1 MDRYPSLHF
10 QCGPWTSP
18 MISRP
23 TSRCQYF
30 FGHHSGHLGFCPT
43 TLSSIVLNEW
53 VSLLFFLLV
62 CFYIFTQSSLLRLI
76 SSKMLMT
83 QKQFSLSLAL
93 YLFLLHTHAHKHTH
107 VFFME
112 KIQIKEDP
120 REIFLCRGWEKT
132 FEDTKKPDFIELL
145 ACQSNPPHSPGI
157 NQLPSCSMPS
167 QKELPLEKSD
177 SEISRTDSSL

>member
-1 MDRYPSLHF
+1 MSFVIVFFACLFLHF
-10 QCGPWTSP
+10 
-18 MISRP
+18 
-23 TSRCQYF
+23 
-30 FGHHSGHLGFCPT
+30 HSEK
-43 TLSSIVLNEW
+43 SS
-53 VSLLFFLLV
+53 
-62 CFYIFTQSSLLRLI
+62 YADIFKDVNDPEAIFSVTG
-76 SSKMLMT
+76 
-83 QKQFSLSLAL
+83 SLSLSL
-93 YLFLLHTHAHKHTH
+93 THTRTQTHTRLFYGKDSNKG
-107 VFFME
+107 FY
-112 KIQIKEDP
+112 P